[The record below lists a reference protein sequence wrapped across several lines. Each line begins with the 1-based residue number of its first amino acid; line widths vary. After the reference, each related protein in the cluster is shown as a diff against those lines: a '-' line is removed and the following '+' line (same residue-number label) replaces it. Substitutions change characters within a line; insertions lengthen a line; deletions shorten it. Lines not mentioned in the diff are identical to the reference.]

1 MATSQAV
8 KTISGEAGSAVTIY
22 RLVTLAADGQ
32 MDHVADETEK
42 PAGVAAESVATVGQA
57 LPVAIPNGAI
67 VKLEAGAAVA
77 VGAELQAAGTG
88 TGQAITH
95 VSAAGAYKVGTAMTA
110 AGGIGEIIEVQL
122 SVELDEVT

>member
-32 MDHVADETEK
+32 MDHVADATEK
-42 PAGVAAESVATVGQA
+42 PAGVAAETVATVGQA

-67 VKLEAGAAVA
+67 VKLEAAAAIA
-77 VGAELQAAGTG
+77 VGAECEAAGDG
-88 TGQAITH
+88 TGRIITH
-95 VSAAGAYKVGTAMTA
+95 TSGVGDYRVGTAMTA
-110 AGGIGEIIEVQL
+110 AGAAGDVIEVQL
-122 SVELDEVT
+122 SVELDEVA